1 MDLPKALLEGA
12 LEGLPAQFAI
22 LDAAG
27 TIVYTNERW
36 RSFGVANDIDEDPTS
51 IGKNYIAVCDA
62 GGDDDEF
69 AASTAAGLRSL
80 LAGDREEFS
89 LEYPCHSQS
98 EKRWFLLYARAYEF
112 EGGQDAQGDRYALVE
127 HLDVTDRKLTEL
139 ELSESN
145 AHLKTVAGVL
155 SHDLR
160 NPISVAVGYLDEL
173 EDRRASPSTFVSGLR
188 SCLERMQRIIDDA
201 LLLAREAGIDELEPV
216 HLDVSAMKA
225 WRYVEVDDATLEVDD
240 SMQFMA
246 DPSLLDS
253 LFENLFR
260 NSVEHGTTNSRA
272 RSGDAVEHGS
282 QSAMAA
288 TGCGCES
295 SETVTIRVGVLPD
308 GIGFYVED
316 DGPGIPEAQ
325 REEVFETGFT
335 TGGSDNTGLGLT
347 IVSNVADA
355 HGWTVDVADASPG
368 ARFEFRGVG
377 AAG

>member
-1 MDLPKALLEGA
+1 MDLPKGLLEGA
-12 LEGLPAQFAI
+12 LEGLPAQLAI
-22 LDAAG
+22 LDGAG

-36 RSFGVANDIDEDPTS
+36 RSFGVANDIDGDPTS
-51 IGKNYIAVCDA
+51 IGKNYITICDA
-62 GGDDDEF
+62 AADDDEF
-69 AASTAAGLRSL
+69 AASTADGLRSL
-80 LAGDREEFS
+80 LAGEREEFS
-89 LEYPCHSQS
+89 LEYPCHSQN

-112 EGGQDAQGDRYALVE
+112 EGDRYALVE

-145 AHLKTVAGVL
+145 AHLQTVAGVL

-173 EDRRASPSTFVSGLR
+173 EDRQASQSTLVSGLR

-201 LLLAREAGIDELEPV
+201 LVLAREADIDELEPV
-216 HLDVSAMKA
+216 HLDVAAMKA
-225 WRYVEVDDATLEVDD
+225 WRYVEVDGATLEVDN
-240 SMQFMA
+240 SMQLMA
-246 DPSLLDS
+246 DPSLLDN

-260 NSVEHGTTNSRA
+260 NSVEHG
-272 RSGDAVEHGS
+272 S
-282 QSAMAA
+282 QSIVAA
-288 TGCGCES
+288 NSCGCES
-295 SETVTIRVGVLPD
+295 SETMTIRVGALPD
-308 GIGFYVED
+308 GTGFYVED

-377 AAG
+377 TAG